1 MSIHKDLEKHKLIY
15 QLVFNTQ
22 DGKYIL
28 EDLKSTLCVNS
39 DLITDNDSYKEG
51 LRLAYRYI
59 ENHLSTTNK

>member
-1 MSIHKDLEKHKLIY
+1 MSIHEDLEKHKLIY
-15 QLVFNTQ
+15 QLVFNTA
-22 DGKYIL
+22 DGKYVL

-59 ENHLSTTNK
+59 ENHLSTTKK

>member
-1 MSIHKDLEKHKLIY
+1 MLMNKDLEKQKLIY
-15 QLVFNTQ
+15 QSIFSTEN
-22 DGKYIL
+22 GKYIL

-59 ENHLSTTNK
+59 ESHLSTTNK

>member
-1 MSIHKDLEKHKLIY
+1 MNKDLETQKLIY
-15 QLVFNTQ
+15 QSIFSTEN
-22 DGKYIL
+22 GKYIL

-59 ENHLSTTNK
+59 ESHLSITNK